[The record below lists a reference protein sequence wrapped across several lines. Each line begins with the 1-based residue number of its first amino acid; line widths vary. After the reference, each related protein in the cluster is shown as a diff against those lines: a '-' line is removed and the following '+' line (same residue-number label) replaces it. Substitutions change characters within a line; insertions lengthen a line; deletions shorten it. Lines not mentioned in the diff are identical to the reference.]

1 MHISTVSS
9 IHCCAVS
16 VSIFFFTQCRHRNTR
31 ELIHSSILN
40 WCIHSSNG
48 NEEKKS
54 FVIAYNCRLHISNK
68 ISRKKNKTKIK
79 IFHTNE
85 LIPLNQVIS
94 NWNIVCLLGLMGILF
109 FFLIIHDSDSCV
121 DFFICTESVRFRGIS
136 CHVQTTDIC
145 LLYSQCEGRR
155 IEPTRRE
162 ISAEKQIVVIFTRIT
177 WFNTIKYSRKLWTL

>member
-109 FFLIIHDSDSCV
+109 FFFNYSWFWFMCWFLYLYRKRSIPWNFVSRANNWYMFALFTMWRKANWTYTPW
-121 DFFICTESVRFRGIS
+121 DF
-136 CHVQTTDIC
+136 
-145 LLYSQCEGRR
+145 GRKANCGY
-155 IEPTRRE
+155 IYTYHL
-162 ISAEKQIVVIFTRIT
+162 V
-177 WFNTIKYSRKLWTL
+177 